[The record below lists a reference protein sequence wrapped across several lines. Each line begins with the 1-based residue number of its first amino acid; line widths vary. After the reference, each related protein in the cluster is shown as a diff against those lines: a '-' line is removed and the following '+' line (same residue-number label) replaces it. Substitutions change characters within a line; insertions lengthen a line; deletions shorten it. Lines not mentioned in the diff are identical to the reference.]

1 MIVPVKKQCVA
12 FRFDC
17 FTDRLPKTRICC
29 AGSKKTGGY
38 IMYLVTGAT
47 GNVGSEVVSQLL
59 AKGQKV
65 RVFTRDAA
73 KLASWVDQ
81 VEVAI
86 GDFTA
91 PETFA
96 RAVSGV
102 EGVFLMNGPLDGGI
116 FRQLIAATKAQGS
129 PRVVFL
135 STIFAG
141 FPDSA
146 IGQLHKE
153 KEDVI
158 RASGLPGR
166 FVRAGAFMTNSY
178 QWLDTIKAEGVVY
191 NAMGAGKVA
200 PVAAEDIAAVAVH
213 ALTRADLPSE
223 VFEVTGGELLTIP
236 EQVDI
241 LAKAANRPIRSVDV
255 PTENAVQGLIRIG
268 TPPPVAAAVGK
279 SFEAIRDG
287 RMAMVEDTV
296 KQVTGKQPRTFQSWA
311 KEHAFKFA

>member
-1 MIVPVKKQCVA
+1 
-12 FRFDC
+12 
-17 FTDRLPKTRICC
+17 
-29 AGSKKTGGY
+29 
-38 IMYLVTGAT
+38 MYLITGAT
-47 GNVGSEVVSQLL
+47 GNVGSQVVRQLL
-59 AKGQKV
+59 AKGRKV

-73 KLASWVDQ
+73 KVAHWGDQ

-86 GDFTA
+86 GDMTS

-96 RAVSGV
+96 KAVAGV
-102 EGVFLMNGPLDGGI
+102 EGVFIMNGPLDGAL
-116 FRQLIAATKAQGS
+116 FRQLIAAAKAQGS
-129 PRVVFL
+129 PRLVFL

-146 IGQLHKE
+146 IGQLHKD

-166 FVRAGAFMTNSY
+166 FVRSGAFMTNSY
-178 QWLDTIKAEGVVY
+178 QWLDAIKKEGVVY

-200 PVAAEDIAAVAVH
+200 PIAPEDIAAVVVH
-213 ALTRADLPSE
+213 ALADADLSPE
-223 VFEVTGGELLTIP
+223 VLEVTGGELLTVP

-241 LAKAANRPIRSVDV
+241 LAQARKQPIRSVDV
-255 PTENAVQGLIRIG
+255 PTEAAVQGLIRIG

-287 RMAMVEDTV
+287 RMATVKDTV
-296 KQVTGKQPRTFQSWA
+296 KRVTGKPPRTFQSWA
-311 KEHAFKFA
+311 REHASRFA

>member
-1 MIVPVKKQCVA
+1 
-12 FRFDC
+12 
-17 FTDRLPKTRICC
+17 
-29 AGSKKTGGY
+29 
-38 IMYLVTGAT
+38 MYLITGAT
-47 GNVGSEVVSQLL
+47 GNVGSQVVSQLL

-73 KLASWVDQ
+73 KVAHWGDQ

-86 GDFTA
+86 GDMTS

-96 RAVSGV
+96 KAVAGV
-102 EGVFLMNGPLDGGI
+102 EGVFIMNGPLDGGL
-116 FRQLIAATKAQGS
+116 FRQLITAAKAQGS

-146 IGQLHKE
+146 IGQLHKD

-158 RASGLPGR
+158 RASGLPGK

-178 QWLDTIKAEGVVY
+178 QWLDAIKKEGVVY
-191 NAMGAGKVA
+191 NAMGNGKVA
-200 PVAAEDIAAVAVH
+200 PIAPEDIAAVVVH
-213 ALTRADLPSE
+213 ALTDAALSPE
-223 VFEVTGGELLTIP
+223 VLEVTGGELLTVP

-241 LAKAANRPIRSVDV
+241 LAQARKQPIRSVDV
-255 PTENAVQGLIRIG
+255 PTEAAVQGLIRIG

-287 RMAMVEDTV
+287 QMATVKDTV
-296 KQVTGKQPRTFQSWA
+296 KRVTGKQPRTFQSWA
-311 KEHAFKFA
+311 REHASRFA